1 MALKKRKD
9 GVSLMGKKDKALE
22 KLGQVIQDLALKA
35 GDRLPPERRLVELL
49 DVSRNTL
56 RSILHSLEAR
66 GLVSIRRGS
75 GCYLRVGISSAHNNP
90 LDLNLSPEKAI
101 ADQLEAAYMV
111 MPMVAEHAAE
121 RIGERHLDEL
131 KRCSVNISR
140 SIFQESTERVWSE
153 SLTFFR
159 LIAVGTGN
167 DFLVRTVEQI
177 CSADMPAYDF
187 FFSMRRDEREAI
199 FADHIK
205 LLHALRAR
213 DGEWARSITAN
224 YFLRLCRVLEE
235 REQVPMNDLIFRSLR
250 EKAEQD
256 EENTP
261 WRA

>member
-1 MALKKRKD
+1 
-9 GVSLMGKKDKALE
+9 MGKKDKALE
-22 KLGQVIQDLALKA
+22 KLGQVIQDLELKA

-66 GLVSIRRGS
+66 GLVAIKPGS
-75 GCYLRVGISSAHNNP
+75 GCYLRVGISAAHDNP

-101 ADQLEAAYMV
+101 ADQLEAAYMIL
-111 MPMVAEHAAE
+111 PMIAEQAAE

-131 KRCSVNISR
+131 KQCSVNISR
-140 SIFQESTERVWSE
+140 SIFQKSSERVWSE

-167 DFLVRTVEQI
+167 DFLVRTVEQV
-177 CSADMPAYDF
+177 CSTDMPAYDF

-224 YFLRLCRVLEE
+224 YFLRMCRVLEE
-235 REQVPMNDLIFRSLR
+235 REQVPMTDMVFRSLR
-250 EKAEQD
+250 EATEQG
-256 EENTP
+256 EGEHA
-261 WRA
+261 WRT

>member
-1 MALKKRKD
+1 
-9 GVSLMGKKDKALE
+9 VSKKDKALE
-22 KLGQVIQDLALKA
+22 KLGQVIQDLELKA

-49 DVSRNTL
+49 NVSRNTL
-56 RSILHSLEAR
+56 RAILHSLETR
-66 GLVSIRRGS
+66 GLVVIRPGS
-75 GCYLRVGISSAHNNP
+75 GCYLRVGISSAHDNP
-90 LDLNLSPEKAI
+90 LDLNLSPGKAI

-111 MPMVAEHAAE
+111 MPMIAEHAAE
-121 RIGERHLDEL
+121 RIGERHLEEL
-131 KRCSVNISR
+131 KQCSVNISR
-140 SIFQESTERVWSE
+140 SIFQNSAERVWSE

-167 DFLVRTVEQI
+167 DFLVRTVEQV

-224 YFLRLCRVLEE
+224 YFLRMCRILEE
-235 REQVPMNDLIFRSLR
+235 REQVLMTDLVFRSLR
-250 EKAEQD
+250 EREEQGERD
-256 EENTP
+256 KT
-261 WRA
+261 W

>member
-1 MALKKRKD
+1 
-9 GVSLMGKKDKALE
+9 MGKKEKALE
-22 KLGQVIQDLALKA
+22 KLGQVIQDLELKA
-35 GDRLPPERRLVELL
+35 GDRLPPERRLVGLL

-66 GLVSIRRGS
+66 GLVAIRRGS
-75 GCYLRVGISSAHNNP
+75 GCYLRVGISSAHDNP

-111 MPMVAEHAAE
+111 LPMVASHAAE

-167 DFLVRTVEQI
+167 DFLVRSVEQV
-177 CSADMPAYDF
+177 CSVDMPAYDF
-187 FFSMRRDEREAI
+187 FFTMRRDEREAI

-213 DGEWARSITAN
+213 DAEWAMSITAN
-224 YFLRLCRVLEE
+224 YFLRLCRILEE
-235 REQVPMNDLIFRSLR
+235 REQVPMNDLIFRSLK

-256 EENTP
+256 GGGNP
-261 WRA
+261 WQT